1 MSFDEQSYKDRIKV
15 LTARAKEGNGYTMD
29 CDIGETAYLEVL
41 LLYIKEWQNKQ
52 TDKETLIRKQ
62 KELEQK
68 LLNYYQHCEIFD
80 KHVTIRNAYSNV
92 MTEAEKS
99 GCQICKKLVRV
110 FDGRDL
116 E

>member
-1 MSFDEQSYKDRIKV
+1 MSFDKSKYSNRIME
-15 LTARAKEGNGYTMD
+15 LTARAKEGNDYTLD
-29 CDIGETAYLEVL
+29 CDIGEAAYLETL

-68 LLNYYQHCEIFD
+68 LLNYYQHCEMFD
-80 KHVTIRNAYSNV
+80 RHIQINNRYSHIL
-92 MTEAEKS
+92 TEAEKS
-99 GCQICKKLVRV
+99 GCPICKKIVKIL
-110 FDGRDL
+110 DGR